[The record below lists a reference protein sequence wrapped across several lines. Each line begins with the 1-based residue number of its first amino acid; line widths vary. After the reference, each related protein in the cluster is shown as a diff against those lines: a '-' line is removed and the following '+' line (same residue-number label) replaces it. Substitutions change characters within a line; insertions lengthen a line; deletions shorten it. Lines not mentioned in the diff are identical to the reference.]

1 MTTTKV
7 FPQMRGVNSRL
18 AELKAVTSELSL
30 AEKRALLESL
40 SEDVQAAAVDDPK
53 KRLAAVQAAAVS
65 TSPRTKN
72 AFKFAVTGLQKL
84 GLAIDAICASGDISL
99 VGQTDEG
106 AGVGAPSG
114 VSG

>member
-40 SEDVQAAAVDDPK
+40 SEDVQAFNDAK
-53 KRLAAVQAAAVS
+53 C
-65 TSPRTKN
+65 PR
-72 AFKFAVTGLQKL
+72 
-84 GLAIDAICASGDISL
+84 I
-99 VGQTDEG
+99 E
-106 AGVGAPSG
+106 APYRR
-114 VSG
+114 